1 MSEILALIRILV
13 LPILASGVLVGADWP
28 AWRGTHGDG
37 VSDETGIIS
46 HWSKE
51 GTNLAWK
58 VEFQGRSTP
67 IVLGRRVCA
76 NGRIGEGI
84 DRQEMVACYDA
95 GSGKKLWDN
104 RFNVYLTTVPW
115 NRVGWANISGDP
127 ETGYI
132 YVQGVGGLFLCL
144 DENGVVIWS
153 RSLVQD
159 YGFFS
164 GYGGRTQTPLVDEGL
179 VIVTFV
185 SSSWGEWAAP
195 RHRTF
200 AFDKLSGELLW
211 VATPGG
217 TFPPDLNTQ
226 STPAVAT
233 IEGQRLLIQGNAD
246 GRIYAIQARTGKS
259 VWSFRLSKRGLNTS
273 PLVVGETVF
282 ASHSEENPSGGPM
295 GAVVAI
301 KATGRGDV
309 TDTHEKWRAQI
320 SAGFS
325 SPLYREGRL
334 YIVDNSAN
342 LHCLDSS
349 NGQHLWDFNLG
360 TVGKGSPVWAD
371 GKIFV
376 SEVNGRFHIL
386 GLSTT
391 GATSLDEEKLTTPEG
406 RYAEIYG
413 APAIAHGRIFLTTES
428 GLYALGDPSVFQ
440 LQKTDKIIMSEPG
453 KGQIAMIRAVPAE
466 VKMQPDKARR
476 FRVLAY
482 DSLGRNLGEKD
493 ARWRL
498 VGLRG
503 RVGQDGEYSPA
514 GNKSFQVGTLEAKV
528 GSLTAVSRVR
538 VFGAPELEE
547 DFQAIEIG
555 RRPDYLLG
563 ALVNFKVAQD
573 EEGNKYL
580 VKSPSARSIHR
591 HRTFLGPDH
600 WEDYTIQ
607 ADLRATRS
615 RRKVPDMGLINSGY
629 TLDLMGVYQ
638 KIQVRSWTAERR
650 MAREVPF
657 KWEADR
663 WYLMKFRVDVD
674 EGKAIIKGKVWPR
687 DEVEPSEWT
696 ITAEDPHPILAGSP
710 GLIAYSPTPVYFD
723 NIRVIQNRK

>member
-1 MSEILALIRILV
+1 MSGILILIRILLLSGLV
-13 LPILASGVLVGADWP
+13 SGVSVGADWP
-28 AWRGTHGDG
+28 AWRGTHGNG
-37 VSDETGIIS
+37 VSDEIGIIS
-46 HWSKE
+46 NWSKE

-95 GSGKKLWDN
+95 ESGKKLWDY

-115 NRVGWANISGDP
+115 NRVGWANIAGDP

-132 YVQGVGGLFLCL
+132 YVQGVGGFFLCL
-144 DENGVVIWS
+144 DEKGVVIWS
-153 RSLVQD
+153 RSLAQD

-185 SSSWGEWAAP
+185 SSSWGEWTAP

-211 VATPGG
+211 VATPGK

-233 IEGQRLLIQGNAD
+233 IKGQRLLIQGNAD

-259 VWSFRLSKRGLNTS
+259 VWSFHLSKRGLNTS
-273 PLVVGETVF
+273 PLVVGETVV
-282 ASHSEENPSGGPM
+282 ASHSEENLSGGPM

-309 TDTHEKWRAQI
+309 TDTHEKWRVQI
-320 SAGFS
+320 PAGFS

-342 LHCLDSS
+342 LHCLDFS
-349 NGQHLWDFNLG
+349 NGQHLWDSNLG

-386 GLSTT
+386 GLGAT

-413 APAIAHGRIFLTTES
+413 SPAIAHGRIFLTTES
-428 GLYALGDPSVFQ
+428 GLYALGDPSIFQ
-440 LQKTDKIIMSEPG
+440 LQKTDKIVMSEPG
-453 KGQIAMIRAVPAE
+453 KGQIAMIHAVPAE
-466 VKMQPDKARR
+466 VKMQPDEVRR
-476 FRVLAY
+476 FRVVAY
-482 DSLGRNLGEKD
+482 DSLGRSLGEKD
-493 ARWRL
+493 AKWRL

-503 RVGQDGEYSPA
+503 GVNQNGEYSPDGIKA
-514 GNKSFQVGTLEAKV
+514 LQVGTLEAKL

-538 VFGAPELEE
+538 VFGEPELEE
-547 DFQAIEIG
+547 DFQAVEIG

-573 EEGNKYL
+573 EGGNRYL
-580 VKSPSARSIHR
+580 VKSPAARSIHR

-600 WEDYTIQ
+600 WKNYTIQ
-607 ADLRATRS
+607 ADLRATQS

-629 TLDLMGVYQ
+629 TMDLMGVYQ
-638 KIQVRSWTAERR
+638 KIQIRSWTAERR

-657 KWEADR
+657 NWEADR
-663 WYLMKFRVDVD
+663 WYLMKLRVDVD
-674 EGKAIIKGKVWPR
+674 EGKAIIRGKVWPR
-687 DEVEPSEWT
+687 DEVEPSQWT

-710 GLIAYSPTPVYFD
+710 GLIAYSPTSVYFD
-723 NIRVIQNRK
+723 NIRVSQNR